1 MNGFWFC
8 IIYIISTM
16 MLSTLIFTIG
26 DFFHNKF
33 LHSKLWD
40 IGFYI
45 RNLNFETYTF
55 TYKNKEFCIEYKDDK
70 DEYFECVEL
79 FINNECALK
88 IFILEH
94 TFRKSRRFDYNT
106 KRNDVEIR
114 KIIRAAHKSLKKDYY
129 KKLSDGYGTSSNSY
143 FK

>member
-1 MNGFWFC
+1 MNVFWFY
-8 IIYIISTM
+8 IIYIISVM
-16 MLSTLIFTIG
+16 MLSVLINNIY
-26 DFFHNKF
+26 DFFYNKF
-33 LHSKLWD
+33 LHSKIWD

-45 RNLNFETYTF
+45 RQLNFETYTF

-70 DEYFECVEL
+70 DKYFECVEL

-114 KIIRAAHKSLKKDYY
+114 KIIKSAHKGLKKDYY
-129 KKLSDGYGTSSNSY
+129 KKLSDDYSTSSNSY